1 MYLNDLELAIILLT
15 GRLVGNDPRS
25 SHPTQYLSDAA
36 YNDLATILR
45 ASHKTPSDLFSLSVD
60 DLHELL
66 FVEIYKFRIFYLC
79 TN

>member
-45 ASHKTPSDLFSLSVD
+45 ASHKTP
-60 DLHELL
+60 
-66 FVEIYKFRIFYLC
+66 FRI
-79 TN
+79 

>member
-66 FVEIYKFRIFYLC
+66 FLHFSLC
-79 TN
+79 HHL